1 MLIRS
6 SMSTSRLLFSIL
18 VLLLLIFSA
27 CYEIQPPNNDIEQNR
42 PYIKILGTIQ
52 DAGYPQIG
60 CMKACCREKWAETM
74 QKKMITCLGLID
86 PKHRHTFMFEASPD
100 FKMQSKLLSDCINK
114 DSFSLPDAL
123 LLSHAHMGHY
133 VGLMHL
139 GREAM
144 NASAQKVYAMPGMI
158 DYLQNNG
165 PWSLLDSLKN
175 VVYVPLKAD
184 SLFVLNP
191 RLSIEALL
199 VPHRGEF
206 SETVGFRIHSDQKK
220 VLFIPDIDKWHL
232 WDRDILEEIK
242 KVDYALL
249 DATFYKNGEVGNRDM
264 SEIPHPFMEESMAL
278 FSALDSSNRAK
289 IHFIHFNHS
298 NPVLNPDSSA
308 LSAIKQQGYHLAV
321 EGMDIEL

>member
-1 MLIRS
+1 MFSIFV
-6 SMSTSRLLFSIL
+6 LLFFFFNSCNDVQL
-18 VLLLLIFSA
+18 PS
-27 CYEIQPPNNDIEQNR
+27 NNIEQNR

-60 CMKACCREKWAETM
+60 CMKACCREKWSKNM

-86 PKHRHTFMFEASPD
+86 PEHKKTFMFEASPD
-100 FKMQSKLLSDCINK
+100 FKIQSKLLSDCIHK

-123 LLSHAHMGHY
+123 FLTHAHIGHY

-144 NASAQKVYAMPGMI
+144 NANAQKVYAMPRMI

-175 VVYVPLKAD
+175 VDYVPLKAD
-184 SLFVLNP
+184 SLFILSP
-191 RLSIEALL
+191 YLSIEALQ

-206 SETVGFRIHSDQKK
+206 SETVGFRIHSDRKK

-232 WDRDILEEIK
+232 WDQDILKEIR

-264 SEIPHPFMEESMAL
+264 SEIPHPFMEESMAI
-278 FSALDSSNRAK
+278 FSALDSNNRDK

-308 LSAIKQQGYHLAV
+308 LSAIQQQGYHIAY
-321 EGMDIEL
+321 EGMNIEL